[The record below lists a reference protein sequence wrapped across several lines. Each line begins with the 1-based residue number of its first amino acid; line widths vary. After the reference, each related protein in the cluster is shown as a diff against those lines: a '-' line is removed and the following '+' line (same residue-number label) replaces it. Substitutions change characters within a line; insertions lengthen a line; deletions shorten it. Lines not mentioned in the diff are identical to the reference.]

1 MAVLFRG
8 ECRRCLSSVKFQK
21 GEAVVTEQTFFWR
34 RSRLFDNKQPKP
46 DLAVPLSSVVA
57 CRESFLGKEQLL
69 LLSLRSGEQLRFCSE
84 NFSALWSALQGALR
98 LLKTQ
103 QDPEQT
109 ARQQQVKANGQ
120 AIAAE
125 QDDIVNIS

>member
-57 CRESFLGKEQLL
+57 CRESFFRQGTTAAFVFAQW
-69 LLSLRSGEQLRFCSE
+69 GAAAF
-84 NFSALWSALQGALR
+84 LQ
-98 LLKTQ
+98 
-103 QDPEQT
+103 
-109 ARQQQVKANGQ
+109 
-120 AIAAE
+120 
-125 QDDIVNIS
+125 

>member
-46 DLAVPLSSVVA
+46 DLAVPLS
-57 CRESFLGKEQLL
+57 R
-69 LLSLRSGEQLRFCSE
+69 R
-84 NFSALWSALQGALR
+84 
-98 LLKTQ
+98 
-103 QDPEQT
+103 
-109 ARQQQVKANGQ
+109 
-120 AIAAE
+120 
-125 QDDIVNIS
+125 